1 MLNVFLNGTEK
12 LRMEAHEND
21 NTVIMTA
28 TSLAS
33 SKCLLSI
40 IPNKIQGLVAHLP
53 EFKPGTTIF

>member
-1 MLNVFLNGTEK
+1 MLNVLLNGTEK

-33 SKCLLSI
+33 SKCSLSI
-40 IPNKIQGLVAHLP
+40 IPNNKGPGLSSSSA
-53 EFKPGTTIF
+53 